1 MDNCCKLIY
10 HVKSP
15 RKARSPSAMVFVE
28 GNAMIFLA
36 ALDWAESSAP
46 FGSAARMRIE
56 GFMAFAARV
65 TPEIK
70 PPPIVQSKKN
80 ASLETKL
87 YHLHHKKFVQYIPL
101 MGTIIVSISGTCSKS
116 SRDTVP

>member
-1 MDNCCKLIY
+1 MLYEGSKNQSVKRGCKYVQCKLLY

-28 GNAMIFLA
+28 GNVMIFPA

-46 FGSAARMRIE
+46 FGSAARIRIE
-56 GFMAFAARV
+56 GFMAFAARA

-70 PPPIVQSKKN
+70 PPPVVQPKSYASAKK
-80 ASLETKL
+80 
-87 YHLHHKKFVQYIPL
+87 
-101 MGTIIVSISGTCSKS
+101 
-116 SRDTVP
+116 

>member
-1 MDNCCKLIY
+1 
-10 HVKSP
+10 
-15 RKARSPSAMVFVE
+15 MVFVE
-28 GNAMIFLA
+28 GNVMIFPA

-70 PPPIVQSKKN
+70 PPPIVQPKN
-80 ASLETKL
+80 IYIYASLETKL
-87 YHLHHKKFVQYIPL
+87 YHLHHKKVHAVHTTNGNNYCVNFRDLLQKLKRYCTL
-101 MGTIIVSISGTCSKS
+101 TTGKS
-116 SRDTVP
+116 SQIAMH

>member
-1 MDNCCKLIY
+1 MHKLMKHAQCILIY

-15 RKARSPSAMVFVE
+15 RKARSPSAIVSVV
-28 GNAMIFLA
+28 ASLMIRPA

-56 GFMAFAARV
+56 GFMALAANA

-70 PPPIVQSKKN
+70 PPPV
-80 ASLETKL
+80 
-87 YHLHHKKFVQYIPL
+87 V
-101 MGTIIVSISGTCSKS
+101 
-116 SRDTVP
+116 

>member
-1 MDNCCKLIY
+1 MDICCKLIY

-28 GNAMIFLA
+28 AKVMIFPA
-36 ALDWAESSAP
+36 ALDCAESSAP

-70 PPPIVQSKKN
+70 PPPIVQPKKHM
-80 ASLETKL
+80 L
-87 YHLHHKKFVQYIPL
+87 V
-101 MGTIIVSISGTCSKS
+101 
-116 SRDTVP
+116 